1 MRHVRPGRPTL
12 YKREHASRARERR
25 AHDPT
30 HPEFADAVQQGLD
43 VADAT
48 AVESLFTRVI
58 VG

>member
-1 MRHVRPGRPTL
+1 MSGPGRPTL
-12 YKREHASRARERR
+12 CKREHARRARERR
-25 AHDPT
+25 AHDPI

-48 AVESLFTRVI
+48 AVESLFTRVT